1 MELWQR
7 VIKHE
12 STHLISLKANLLLM
26 FIVFIFKQEA
36 TVLPACL
43 RCAFVCPACSQS

>member
-12 STHLISLKANLLLM
+12 STHLISLKANFLIL
-26 FIVFIFKQEA
+26 FILSIFKQEA

-43 RCAFVCPACSQS
+43 RCVSARPACSQS